1 MMKHSCR
8 LDQFQLLNLLFILR
22 VYNCGR
28 DKNMLYYKNMLLFPG
43 NTFKKGL
50 LKHCF
55 CISFLQLTE
64 EVERDGRGHTGQP
77 QKIFC
82 NKIFSIFCESEQ

>member
-28 DKNMLYYKNMLLFPG
+28 DKNMLLFPG

-64 EVERDGRGHTGQP
+64 EVERDGRAHTGQP
-77 QKIFC
+77 QKIFY
-82 NKIFSIFCESEQ
+82 NKTFSIFCESEQ

>member
-28 DKNMLYYKNMLLFPG
+28 DKNMLYFPEI
-43 NTFKKGL
+43 L
-50 LKHCF
+50 LKRTF
-55 CISFLQLTE
+55 EKLLLYIIS
-64 EVERDGRGHTGQP
+64 
-77 QKIFC
+77 
-82 NKIFSIFCESEQ
+82 